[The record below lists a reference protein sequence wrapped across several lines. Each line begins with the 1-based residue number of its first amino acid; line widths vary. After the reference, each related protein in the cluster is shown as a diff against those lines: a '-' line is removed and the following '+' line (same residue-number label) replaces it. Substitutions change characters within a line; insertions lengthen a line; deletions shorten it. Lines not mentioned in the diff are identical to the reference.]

1 VWKKNILEDLKTGEV
16 EFESVKEFLL
26 KLKKKFG
33 EGDKESM
40 KVAELKRLEQKGRM
54 MEEFV

>member
-1 VWKKNILEDLKTGEV
+1 VWKKNILEDLKIGEV

>member
-1 VWKKNILEDLKTGEV
+1 VWKKNILEDLETGEV

>member
-1 VWKKNILEDLKTGEV
+1 MWKKNILEDLKIGEV

>member
-1 VWKKNILEDLKTGEV
+1 MWKKNILEDLKTGEV